1 MLKLISD
8 GGLTSYQCNFSCW
21 DKLDNFEKHVPL
33 ANLISSEVTNLQT
46 SKININQAETI
57 ENIENII
64 LL

>member
-1 MLKLISD
+1 M
-8 GGLTSYQCNFSCW
+8 
-21 DKLDNFEKHVPL
+21 

-64 LL
+64 TISISCHGYS